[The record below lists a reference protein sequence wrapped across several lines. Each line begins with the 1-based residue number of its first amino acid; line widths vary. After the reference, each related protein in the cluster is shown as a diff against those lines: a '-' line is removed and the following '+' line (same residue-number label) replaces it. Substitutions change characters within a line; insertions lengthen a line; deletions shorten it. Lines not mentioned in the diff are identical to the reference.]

1 MHLGYNL
8 TWDSFPEHL
17 GSIFQDLS
25 NSNRFSDVTLICD
38 DQKLYKSHKFIL
50 SASSD
55 VFKAIFSD
63 ESQSPPM
70 IYLRGV
76 SHKDL
81 ELILS
86 FVYTGQVTFEQ
97 ERLSEFLNVAKDL
110 KIYGIENSTDSIDE
124 LDMQVDKL
132 KSEEDIVDSSKDARC
147 KDALSEML
155 PLDSEKLF
163 NPKDPQKRKAQCPTC
178 LKVYNNKT
186 KLKIH
191 YENKHEGVRWPCN
204 QCDKQFGEKSILH
217 KHMRA
222 VHGGV
227 RFICKLCDYEAPC
240 QRSLK
245 HHMYSHNTEEIN

>member
-1 MHLGYNL
+1 MHLGYNF

-25 NSNRFSDVTLICD
+25 KSNRFSDITLVCD
-38 DQKLYKSHKFIL
+38 DKKIYRSHKFIL

-63 ESQSPPM
+63 ETNSPPM

-97 ERLSEFLNVAKDL
+97 ERLSEFLKAAKDL
-110 KIYGIENSTDSIDE
+110 KIHGIEQKTDNTDE
-124 LDMQVDKL
+124 FDTKMDSV
-132 KSEEDIVDSSKDARC
+132 EDNVDSSKEYMEYTEG
-147 KDALSEML
+147 ALTEML

-163 NPKDPQKRKAQCPTC
+163 NPKDPKKRKAQCPTC
-178 LKVYNNKT
+178 LKIYMNKT

-191 YENKHEGVRWPCN
+191 HENKHEGVRWPCD
-204 QCDKQFGEKSILH
+204 QCDKQFRE
-217 KHMRA
+217 RA
-222 VHGGV
+222 VLQKHIKGVHEGV
-227 RFICKLCDYEAPC
+227 RFNCKLCDFEAPY
-240 QRSLK
+240 QSSLIN
-245 HHMYSHNTEEIN
+245 HMKNHKTDKIN